1 MTTAVFLAV
10 LGAAILHALW
20 NTLVKGGVDKSLNMT
35 ALVLG
40 NIPIAI
46 IVLPMVP
53 MPSIESWPYLAAGI
67 GLQICYQ
74 FFLLASYRAGDLTQV
89 YPIARGSAPL
99 LVAGVSVLFLGV
111 HLSSIELIAIVTI
124 AAGIISISFVRQQD
138 GSRNV
143 GAAKLA
149 LLTGCFIAAYSI
161 VDGLGARLAGTALGY
176 YSWVAIGNA
185 VVFASLMELKNPGLV
200 RSIPQKA
207 KGVFLIGGSAS
218 FIAYAIVIW
227 AFTLAPIA
235 LVTALREPSII
246 FALFFGVLVLKE
258 KLDIIKV
265 FSVMMTL
272 LGAAMLKLSKH

>member
-1 MTTAVFLAV
+1 M
-10 LGAAILHALW
+10 
-20 NTLVKGGVDKSLNMT
+20 
-35 ALVLG
+35 
-40 NIPIAI
+40 
-46 IVLPMVP
+46 
-53 MPSIESWPYLAAGI
+53 
-67 GLQICYQ
+67 
-74 FFLLASYRAGDLTQV
+74 
-89 YPIARGSAPL
+89 
-99 LVAGVSVLFLGV
+99 
-111 HLSSIELIAIVTI
+111 
-124 AAGIISISFVRQQD
+124 
-138 GSRNV
+138 
-143 GAAKLA
+143 
-149 LLTGCFIAAYSI
+149 TGCFIAAYSI

-235 LVTALREPSII
+235 LVTALRETSII
-246 FALFFGVLVLKE
+246 FALLFGVLVLKE

-272 LGAAMLKLSKH
+272 LGTAMLKLSKH